1 MPTKYFSIAIFVAFL
16 SINSYTL
23 AQVGIGI
30 ASPNANAM
38 LDLTT
43 STKGFLPPR
52 LSTAQKTAL
61 GAQLLVSN
69 LSEDKGMLVFDNDL
83 NEYFFW
89 NGLIWV
95 GLASGNY
102 VDLTSNQMMIGGMK
116 TFTNGV
122 TVNGMLIPEGRL
134 MLPMG
139 EISYFNF
146 TGFTVNVLDDADGI
160 TGNDNMVKINP
171 TSGTVFVNDGFGTGT
186 NSRLTYTGATGRY
199 FHIALSFSYS
209 PVNDNDPFV
218 FGVAQNG
225 LVKDSSKLFTTT
237 GGELNYQSTAMHVL
251 LFLEQNDYVEFWVGN
266 LSNDRDIRIKSF
278 NFVAIG
284 M

>member
-83 NEYFFW
+83 NEYYFW